1 MILPSSYKK
10 SCLQSMQRP
19 PSSSTSVQC
28 SYFNPVRKR
37 RCGNWTRTPPNC
49 YWHPLPAPS
58 SPLSPSTPS
67 VPSTTSTPPSS
78 NPSSTAP
85 PPPKKQQKQDTC
97 PICLNITLIR
107 PFMTCSHGVC
117 HECLTHMRDFHCP
130 ICRSFIALSFSE
142 KELDLLLQKKVD
154 DLVSF
159 RSSELGAQ
167 IVRAYEADLKVYQN
181 RYEKELASLRKALEH
196 QISTLRG
203 LISENQNLKHEFKA
217 YRLSHPT
224 TMK

>member
-1 MILPSSYKK
+1 MQRSQPSSI
-10 SCLQSMQRP
+10 
-19 PSSSTSVQC
+19 SVQC

-58 SPLSPSTPS
+58 SPLSPTTPS
-67 VPSTTSTPPSS
+67 VPSSDATPPSS
-78 NPSSTAP
+78 NPSSK
-85 PPPKKQQKQDTC
+85 PPPKKQQKHDTC

-107 PFMTCSHGVC
+107 PFTSCSHGVC
-117 HECLTHMRDFHCP
+117 NECLILMRDFHCP
-130 ICRSFIALSFSE
+130 MCRSFIASSFSE
-142 KELDLLLQKKVD
+142 KELNLLLRRKVD

-167 IVRAYEADLKVYQN
+167 IVRAYEADLKVLQN

-217 YRLSHPT
+217 YRLSHPS
-224 TMK
+224 KK